1 MNTPRFT
8 ILTPTYNRAHTLPAL
23 KASLDAQDFRD
34 FEWLVVDDG
43 STDDTLALLRAWQDG
58 SDFPLRWLCGP
69 NGGKHRALNRG
80 IPEARGAWIFIV
92 DSDDRLPPGA
102 LAKAAAAAD
111 IADADP
117 KLGGIMGLRHDGAG
131 RLIGEPLPAGLR
143 QRDAAALTFVDG
155 LRGDKAELFKAEVL
169 RKFPF
174 PEFEGEKF
182 ITECVVWFRIAA
194 AGYELF
200 LLPEPIYVCDYRP
213 DGLSAS
219 SLRLRRANPR
229 GTLLFYAEELA
240 LPYPLL
246 SLAREALNYA
256 RFEPGCD
263 RAYARE
269 RWTALPARAKFL
281 VTALR
286 PAAALARLADGLR

>member
-8 ILTPTYNRAHTLPAL
+8 ILTPTYNRAHTLSAL

-43 STDDTLALLRAWQDG
+43 STDDTQALLESWRERV
-58 SDFPLRWLCGP
+58 DFPLRWMGGP

-80 IPEARGAWIFIV
+80 IPEARGTWIFIV

-102 LAKAAAAAD
+102 LAKVAAAAD

-117 KLGGIMGLRHDGAG
+117 KVGGIMGLRHDGAG
-131 RLIGEPLPAGLR
+131 RLIGEPLPAGVR

-194 AGYELF
+194 AGYELL
-200 LLPEPIYVCDYRP
+200 LLPEPIYLCEYQP
-213 DGLSAS
+213 DGLSAAS
-219 SLRLRRANPR
+219 VRLRHANPR

-240 LPYPLL
+240 LPYSLR
-246 SLAREALNYA
+246 SLAREALNYG

-263 RAYARE
+263 RDYARE
-269 RWTALPARAKFL
+269 RWAALPARAKFL
-281 VTALR
+281 VTVMR
-286 PAAALARLADGLR
+286 PAALLARLADGLR